1 MFGERA
7 PITDTTLRAAFVNL
21 SLEHRREHL
30 LRAIYEGVAYNCR
43 WLVDAVGKAGFGCG
57 TLRTIGGGARSDVWM
72 QIMSDVTRREVEA
85 VQTPQEAGA
94 MGCALAVAVALKEYD
109 SYRELK
115 KVIKVRKT
123 FTPDP
128 GCCDEYEELYGA
140 FRCLHRSLTGICRTL
155 NEPGQACKA

>member
-21 SLEHRREHL
+21 SLEHEREHM
-30 LRAIYEGVAYNCR
+30 LRAIYEGVAFNCR
-43 WLVDAVGKAGFGCG
+43 WLVDAVGKAGFACK
-57 TLRTIGGGARSDVWM
+57 TLRARGGGARSDVWM
-72 QIMSDVTRREVEA
+72 QILADVTRRRVEA

-94 MGCALAVAVALKEYD
+94 MGCALAVAVALKEYG

-123 FTPDP
+123 FEPDP
-128 GCCDEYEELYGA
+128 ECCTEYDELYHV
-140 FRCLHRSLTGICRTL
+140 FRSLYGNLTGACRRL
-155 NEPGQACKA
+155 NAPEQACKS